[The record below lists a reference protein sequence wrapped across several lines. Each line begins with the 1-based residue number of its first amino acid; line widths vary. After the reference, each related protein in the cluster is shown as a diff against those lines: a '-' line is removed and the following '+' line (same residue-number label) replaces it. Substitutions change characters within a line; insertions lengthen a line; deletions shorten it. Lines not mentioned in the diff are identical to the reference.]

1 MSGRFE
7 ASDALLLL
15 LLLVL
20 VPPPLFATQDWFSI
34 WLPAT
39 EMRRDKEEKK
49 HRLLIYVDGTTGGGT
64 EEAVKLMFM
73 WLLPTLFLKVG
84 EDGRERRRQ
93 GREMLAPIK
102 MFSAKNVRYAGI
114 TAWNVRAKETK
125 KCQEVYLV

>member
-102 MFSAKNVRYAGI
+102 MFSAKNVGI

>member
-7 ASDALLLL
+7 ASDALL

-84 EDGRERRRQ
+84 EDGRERRRPRDV
-93 GREMLAPIK
+93 GSYK
-102 MFSAKNVRYAGI
+102 DVFSEEC
-114 TAWNVRAKETK
+114 WNYSMECASKGDE
-125 KCQEVYLV
+125 EVPRSLFGLR